1 LFNDDKYKIYEAD
14 RVAAYIFKKM
24 LEKYDSTDL
33 ISATISGYGY
43 ESLERFHGLRLER
56 NTLKEIYGK
65 VNGRDLIEASVLI
78 IIDGKDLMIKNFV
91 GYFLEV
97 ANLKDFLLTSL

>member
-1 LFNDDKYKIYEAD
+1 
-14 RVAAYIFKKM
+14 M